1 MKYLKLLIGGVLL
14 FSSASGCFGQSL
26 YHEYSIPK
34 HILCDSLE
42 WFELGI
48 SSDVRDCRRHSSRA
62 HIMAF
67 IASPGPTME
76 TFGHVFGMEDSLYIK
91 QLVIHGSGPMSMAV
105 NVSRLSFVSG
115 SLLYIYTTNGDV
127 EYGPI
132 HPEDSEWNNSSE
144 ILIGSFAGNDLVFE
158 FHYRNPTLESQLI
171 LEVSIIGFDL
181 LHQQIPIW

>member
-1 MKYLKLLIGGVLL
+1 MLYHKLFIGGVLL
-14 FSSASGCFGQSL
+14 FTIASGCFGQSL

-34 HILCDSLE
+34 QILCDSLE

-48 SSDVRDCRRHSSRA
+48 SSGVQDYRRHNSRA

-67 IASPGPTME
+67 VASPGPTLA
-76 TFGHVFGMEDSLYIK
+76 TFGHVFGMGDSLYIK

-115 SLLYIYTTNGDV
+115 SLLYIYSTNGDV

-132 HPEDSEWNNSSE
+132 HPEDSGWNNGSE

-158 FHYRNPTLESQLI
+158 FHYHNPTLESQLI
-171 LEVSIIGFDL
+171 LEVSSIGFDL
-181 LHQQIPIW
+181 LHQQIPLW